1 MGLEF
6 NLQRLISR
14 HDSMHRDIDLLETK
28 RLVDRSSGLL
38 VKIKALKRQKLQLK
52 DAITSLEKKMGELN
66 DLPK

>member
-1 MGLEF
+1 
-6 NLQRLISR
+6 
-14 HDSMHRDIDLLETK
+14 MHRDIDLLETK
-28 RLVDRSSGLL
+28 RLVDRSSELL